1 MPGEFAARILI
12 KRRKKFR
19 WSSYKYKSRMLGLW
33 KLDPLEGAPQ
43 ARGIVIEKR
52 VVGQKRPHSGL
63 IKCVRVK
70 LIKNGKELT
79 AFVPKS
85 GSINF
90 INEHDEV
97 IVEPLGGGQKGPIG
111 SMWGIRYK
119 VIAVNGVSLDAIRK
133 GKKQK
138 PAR

>member
-19 WSSYKYKSRMLGLW
+19 KKKYEVKRRLYRLW
-33 KLDPLEGAPQ
+33 KYNPLEGAPQ

-52 VVGQKRPHSGL
+52 VVEQKRPYSGL

-70 LIKNGKELT
+70 LVKNGRELT
-79 AFVPKS
+79 AFVP
-85 GSINF
+85 GTGAINY

-97 IVEPLGGGQKGPIG
+97 IVEGLGGSQGGPIG
-111 SMWGIRYK
+111 SMWGVKFK
-119 VIAVNGVSLDAIRK
+119 VVKVNGVSLDAILK
-133 GKKQK
+133 GKRQK
-138 PAR
+138 PTR

>member
-1 MPGEFAARILI
+1 MSGEFAARVLI

-19 WSSYKYKSRMLGLW
+19 WSSYKYKSRVLGLW
-33 KLDPLEGAPQ
+33 KADPLEGSPQ

-52 VVGQKRPHSGL
+52 VVEQKRPHSGL

-70 LIKNGKELT
+70 LIKNGRELT

-85 GSINF
+85 GSINY

-97 IVEPLGGGQKGPIG
+97 IVESLGGGQKGPVG
-111 SMWGIRYK
+111 SMWGVRYR

-133 GKKQK
+133 G
-138 PAR
+138 